1 MKVPLKINHFIW
13 KLLHNSLPTF
23 LNLKQRGIS
32 LDPTCPLCH
41 EEDEASTHLLLLCPL
56 ARACWHRSS
65 LAIHASDYANISIQ
79 HWLNI
84 LLTRHNLKFP
94 DSMDYLQALFTY
106 LWTMWTHR
114 NKVVHDGITPNPMQV
129 ILMAQSLSCRYK
141 EAFTEQSCQSGTS
154 RRPAVEPQSAAGPWQ
169 LIIKVAGS
177 RNKKKKRRAYAYEA
191 INPQGVG
198 VFVGVNSST
207 ARTATGC
214 LLEAVVEASLTAIAH
229 NFQRVLFVSDCG
241 GLVRTLNNKRASDW
255 QDTTKLADLSFL
267 VQGGFLYKVILVPPL
282 LVNYISAVAKQ
293 ATLVPF
299 NQCWLNPALYMNS

>member
-41 EEDEASTHLLLLCPL
+41 EEDEASTHLFLLCPL

-65 LAIHASDYANISIQ
+65 LANHASDYANISIQ

-106 LWTMWTHR
+106 LWTMWTHQ

-141 EAFTEQSCQSGTS
+141 EAFTEESCQSGTS
-154 RRPAVEPQSAAGPWQ
+154 RRPAVEPQSASGPWQ

-214 LLEAVVEASLTAIAH
+214 LLEAVVEASL
-229 NFQRVLFVSDCG
+229 Q
-241 GLVRTLNNKRASDW
+241 
-255 QDTTKLADLSFL
+255 
-267 VQGGFLYKVILVPPL
+267 L
-282 LVNYISAVAKQ
+282 LITSNEFC
-293 ATLVPF
+293 L
-299 NQCWLNPALYMNS
+299 

>member
-94 DSMDYLQALFTY
+94 DSMDYLRALFTY
-106 LWTMWTHR
+106 LWTMWTHQ
-114 NKVVHDGITPNPMQV
+114 NKVVHDGITPTR
-129 ILMAQSLSCRYK
+129 CR
-141 EAFTEQSCQSGTS
+141 
-154 RRPAVEPQSAAGPWQ
+154 
-169 LIIKVAGS
+169 
-177 RNKKKKRRAYAYEA
+177 
-191 INPQGVG
+191 
-198 VFVGVNSST
+198 
-207 ARTATGC
+207 
-214 LLEAVVEASLTAIAH
+214 
-229 NFQRVLFVSDCG
+229 LF
-241 GLVRTLNNKRASDW
+241 
-255 QDTTKLADLSFL
+255 
-267 VQGGFLYKVILVPPL
+267 
-282 LVNYISAVAKQ
+282 
-293 ATLVPF
+293 
-299 NQCWLNPALYMNS
+299 